1 MKVKITSKKGLKV
14 NLSVLVDKKTIQ
26 NKLSQK
32 LDELKDKVQLKG
44 FRPGKVPKEV
54 IKSQFGK
61 AIYGEVL
68 DGILKETSTK
78 ALTDNKIKVAGQPK
92 IDLKSFGE
100 GKNLDYS
107 IEVETLPDFELKS
120 LNKIKIVDHEISV
133 DQNTI
138 KKRIDEIAK
147 TQKQFSDKSN
157 SEIAEKEDMVVF
169 DYEAKIDGK
178 KFEGGEGKN
187 IQLILGRDLFIKGF
201 DNQLIGVKK
210 NIEKIVNVKLPENY
224 PKKELSNKETTFYCK
239 ITNIKKPIETKI
251 NDDFA
256 KKIGAKDL
264 NDLNTLVKKQISN
277 EYNRALE
284 SLTKKNILDQLEKM
298 HTIDLPP
305 NLVEQETEI
314 ISKSKNNE
322 DKEKN
327 RKQAKSRIK
336 IGILLNQIADTNK
349 IKVNDDEIKKEIQKQ
364 IQSMPGQEK
373 MIMDYYQQN
382 SGAAASLRSGLFEE
396 KILNFIK
403 EKSSI
408 TKKTISLK
416 EAEDIIKKFT
426 NPKEELK
433 KTIKNQKNKKKK

>member
-14 NLSVLVDKKTIQ
+14 NLSVLVDKTTIQ

>member
-14 NLSVLVDKKTIQ
+14 NLSVLVDKTTIQ

-224 PKKELSNKETTFYCK
+224 PKKELSNKKTTFYCK

-305 NLVEQETEI
+305 NLVEQETQI

-373 MIMDYYQQN
+373 MIMEYYQKN
-382 SGAAASLRSGLFEE
+382 SEAAASLRSGLFEE

>member
-14 NLSVLVDKKTIQ
+14 NLSVLVDKTTIQ

-373 MIMDYYQQN
+373 MIMEYYQKN
-382 SGAAASLRSGLFEE
+382 SEAAASLRSGLFEE

>member
-14 NLSVLVDKKTIQ
+14 NLSVLVDKTTIQ

-157 SEIAEKEDMVVF
+157 SEIGEKEDMVVF

>member
-1 MKVKITSKKGLKV
+1 MLNKNVENFSKK
-14 NLSVLVDKKTIQ
+14 
-26 NKLSQK
+26 
-32 LDELKDKVQLKG
+32 
-44 FRPGKVPKEV
+44 
-54 IKSQFGK
+54 
-61 AIYGEVL
+61 
-68 DGILKETSTK
+68 ILQT
-78 ALTDNKIKVAGQPK
+78 
-92 IDLKSFGE
+92 
-100 GKNLDYS
+100 Y
-107 IEVETLPDFELKS
+107 
-120 LNKIKIVDHEISV
+120 
-133 DQNTI
+133 
-138 KKRIDEIAK
+138 
-147 TQKQFSDKSN
+147 
-157 SEIAEKEDMVVF
+157 
-169 DYEAKIDGK
+169 
-178 KFEGGEGKN
+178 
-187 IQLILGRDLFIKGF
+187 
-201 DNQLIGVKK
+201 
-210 NIEKIVNVKLPENY
+210 
-224 PKKELSNKETTFYCK
+224 
-239 ITNIKKPIETKI
+239 
-251 NDDFA
+251 
-256 KKIGAKDL
+256 

-373 MIMDYYQQN
+373 MIMEYYQKN
-382 SGAAASLRSGLFEE
+382 SEAAASLRSGLFEE

>member
-14 NLSVLVDKKTIQ
+14 ILSVLVDKTTIQ

-224 PKKELSNKETTFYCK
+224 PKKELSNKKTTFYCK

-305 NLVEQETEI
+305 NLVEQETQI

-373 MIMDYYQQN
+373 MIMEYYQKN
-382 SGAAASLRSGLFEE
+382 SEAAASLRSGLFEE

>member
-1 MKVKITSKKGLKV
+1 MKVKINSKKGLKV
-14 NLSVLVDKKTIQ
+14 NLSVLVDKETIQ

-78 ALTDNKIKVAGQPK
+78 ALTDNKIRVAGQPK

-210 NIEKIVNVKLPENY
+210 NTEKIVNVKLPENY
-224 PKKELSNKETTFYCK
+224 PKKELSNKKTTFYCK
-239 ITNIKKPIETKI
+239 IINIKKPIETKI

-264 NDLNTLVKKQISN
+264 NDLNTLVKKQIVN

-373 MIMDYYQQN
+373 MIMEYYQKN
-382 SGAAASLRSGLFEE
+382 SEAAASLRSGLFEE

>member
-14 NLSVLVDKKTIQ
+14 NLSVLVDKTTIQ

-187 IQLILGRDLFIKGF
+187 IQLILERDLFIKGF

-373 MIMDYYQQN
+373 MIMEYYQQN